1 MSVATSAASGGGVS
15 WAGGDGG
22 GVAATVVAPEGEA
35 NNADAIMGEGHN
47 DRARNTTILQTLKTR
62 DLIVYL

>member
-1 MSVATSAASGGGVS
+1 M